1 MPQKRL
7 SLKARAMV
15 WLAQREHSRTE
26 LRRKLLRVA
35 RAEAAE
41 RAAAGGSAAAVP
53 REPADAQTQ
62 EAAGCGDPAMCV
74 DRLLDW
80 LQAHGLMSDE
90 RFAESRVHARS
101 ARFGS
106 LRIQQELAQHG
117 VALDADVAQ
126 QLRCT
131 ELSRAQEICRRKF
144 GHEAPSDPRER
155 ARRLRFLAGRGFPA
169 EVAWQAVRGETED

>member
-1 MPQKRL
+1 MPKKKRL

-26 LRRKLLRVA
+26 LRSKLLRVA
-35 RAEAAE
+35 REQAAE
-41 RAAAGGSAAAVP
+41 RAAAAD
-53 REPADAQTQ
+53 EPAELVSADAQTQ
-62 EAAGCGDPAMCV
+62 KAAGCSDPAVCV

-106 LRIQQELAQHG
+106 LRIRQELARHG
-117 VALDADVAQ
+117 VQLDAGMAE
-126 QLRCT
+126 QLCDT
-131 ELSRAQEICRRKF
+131 ELSRAQEICRRRF
-144 GHEAPSDPRER
+144 GDAVPSDLRER

-169 EVAWQAVRGETED
+169 EVARRAVQGETED